1 LPRTALT
8 PGSQFLLQYGNS
20 SVVARLTAGLALR
33 LQRGDTGT
41 AGWGLEVV
49 ATILVGAL
57 LLLSAGVA
65 LLVLYRVTR
74 PHHQLAGKEEE
85 RAGLS
90 EGMVDTSITESGR
103 Y

>member
-1 LPRTALT
+1 MPRTALT

-33 LQRGDTGT
+33 LQRGDTGWVPARPGDQCHTLLCRT

-74 PHHQLAGKEEE
+74 PHHQLAGKVE
-85 RAGLS
+85 
-90 EGMVDTSITESGR
+90 
-103 Y
+103 